1 MDYEIEVAHDK
12 KSLIDR
18 FELPLYFIVGGVDDE
33 YLNNLLQDNIYD
45 LVKLKSITDIPNPPF
60 CVYAS
65 RQLLKENGYCLT
77 FELNVLQEE
86 EWPIINLLT
95 DSRHIKWEK
104 PTKIQQTWIIRSLK
118 RMKNYEL
125 AEKIRLNMLN
135 NIYTEKLDITLK
147 PGNLNIESLSRLYLL
162 MNENQ
167 RNYKIVRIIND
178 EVMFLNKNLGN
189 ALSDI
194 ALYGCTDVDIEDLQ
208 LSINLLF

>member
-1 MDYEIEVAHDK
+1 MDYEIEVAHDE

-18 FELPLYFIVGGVDDE
+18 FELPIYFIVGAADDK
-33 YLNNLLQDNIYD
+33 YLSNLVQENIYD

-60 CVYAS
+60 CVYGS
-65 RQLLKENGYCLT
+65 RKLLKENGYCLT
-77 FELNVLQEE
+77 FELNDLQEE
-86 EWPIINLLT
+86 QWPIINLIT

-104 PTKIQQTWIIRSLK
+104 PTMIQQTWIIRSLK
-118 RMKNYEL
+118 RMKNEL
-125 AEKIRLNMLN
+125 AEKVRLNMLN

-147 PGNLNIESLSRLYLL
+147 PDKLTTESLSRLYLL

-167 RNYKIVRIIND
+167 RNYKVVRIIND

-194 ALYGCTDVDIEDLQ
+194 ALYGCTDVDVEDLQ